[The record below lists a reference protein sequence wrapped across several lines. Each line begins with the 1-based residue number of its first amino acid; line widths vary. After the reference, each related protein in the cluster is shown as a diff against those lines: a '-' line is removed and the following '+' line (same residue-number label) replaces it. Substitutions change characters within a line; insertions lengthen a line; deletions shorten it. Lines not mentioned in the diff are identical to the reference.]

1 MLSHLLFLKAEMQ
14 IIMSRQD
21 LQWLLAFAKSHSLMK
36 EPITIVLPLW
46 IKDLEDYYEDMI
58 ADYWIDI
65 DKERY

>member
-1 MLSHLLFLKAEMQ
+1 MLSHLLSLKAEMQ

-36 EPITIVLPLW
+36 ESITVVLPLW
-46 IKDLEDYYEDMI
+46 LKDMKEYYDDMI

-65 DKERY
+65 NKERY

>member
-1 MLSHLLFLKAEMQ
+1 MQ

-21 LQWLLAFAKSHSLMK
+21 LQWLLAFAKSHSLM
-36 EPITIVLPLW
+36 EESIIIVLPLW
-46 IKDLEDYYEDMI
+46 LKDMKEYYDDMI